1 MRKIIYLLVLVS
13 FVACK
18 FDKEKTTT
26 TIEEPTV
33 EILDKN
39 LKALDQ
45 GLENFWEV
53 EAPNG
58 AKIVVNMDKIFVMQE
73 NPSNADTDVRYF
85 LHITL
90 KTGEV
95 INMDFNYKDYVLESK
110 ANSDDYKNAAI
121 AFRELPLEPIF
132 SILIGQFDENGRKWQ
147 LVLHE
152 QNFY

>member
-1 MRKIIYLLVLVS
+1 MKKVIYLLVLMS
-13 FVACK
+13 FSSCK

-26 TIEEPTV
+26 VTEKPTE

-45 GLENFWEV
+45 GLYNFWEV

-58 AKIVVNMDKIFVMQE
+58 AKIVVNIGKIFIIQE
-73 NPSNADTDVRYF
+73 NPTNADTDVRYF
-85 LHITL
+85 LHVTL
-90 KTGEV
+90 KNGEV
-95 INMDFNYKDYVLESK
+95 INMDFNYKDHILESK
-110 ANSDDYKNAAI
+110 ANSADYKNAAI
-121 AFRELPLEPIF
+121 AYRELPLEPIF

-147 LVLHE
+147 QIIHE